1 MWSKNGCLEQNI
13 RQKKI
18 GEESIEWVKQIF
30 EEALK
35 PAEIIKPREVSS
47 WILELLWNMEMTLL
61 QSWVR

>member
-47 WILELLWNMEMTLL
+47 
-61 QSWVR
+61 